1 MKNQELFYPTIEARL
16 GSYCFTSGIALE
28 IYSDQKSAYD
38 WAKVKFTKEFQDS
51 VSLNR
56 MDEAELKLGYSNILQ
71 TVFSGYV
78 TKSYNHA
85 SGADEILLKDEMLKL
100 GETYITNT
108 FLDTVPQEIASY
120 ALKQAGITSMKLVSD
135 QYLAKSR
142 VPIVKKSV
150 PELLK
155 HLQDL
160 WNMGELTAC
169 IRNKVFY
176 WGVIPPQKRTYQFV
190 YGENIISLGR
200 ERGYWELETVSMPDV
215 RHSDM
220 IQVSHPKISG
230 SFEVKKM
237 RFMTSDRGF
246 IRTMICFE
254 G

>member
-1 MKNQELFYPTIEARL
+1 MKGQELFYPKIEARI

-28 IYSDQKSAYD
+28 IYSDQKSTYD

-56 MDEAELKLGYSNILQ
+56 MDAAELKLGYSDTLQ
-71 TVFSGYV
+71 TVFDGYV
-78 TKSYNHA
+78 TKNYNHA

-108 FLDTVPQEIASY
+108 FLDTVPQEIAAY
-120 ALKQAGITSMKLVSD
+120 ALNQAGITSMELVVN
-135 QYLAKSR
+135 QYLTKSR
-142 VPIVKKSV
+142 IPVVKKSV

-155 HLQDL
+155 HLQDI
-160 WNMGELTAC
+160 WSMGELTAC
-169 IRNKVFY
+169 IRDKAFY
-176 WGVIPPQKRTYQFV
+176 WGVTPPQKKTYQFT
-190 YGENIISLGR
+190 YGENIICLGR
-200 ERGYWELETVSMPDV
+200 ESGYWELETVSIPDV

-230 SFEVKKM
+230 SFEVKRM
-237 RFMTSDRGF
+237 QFTTNDRGF
-246 IRTMICFE
+246 IRTTICFE

>member
-1 MKNQELFYPTIEARL
+1 MKGQELFYPKLEARI

-28 IYSDQKSAYD
+28 IYSDQKSVYD

-56 MDEAELKLGYSNILQ
+56 MEEAELKLGYSNTFQ

-78 TKSYNHA
+78 TKNYNHA

-108 FLDTVPQEIASY
+108 FLNTVPQEIASY
-120 ALKQAGITSMKLVSD
+120 ALSQAGITSMELVTDRYLPKL
-135 QYLAKSR
+135 R
-142 VPIVKKSV
+142 VPVVKKSV

-155 HLQDL
+155 YLQDI
-160 WNMGELTAC
+160 WNMGYLTAC
-169 IRNKVFY
+169 IRDKVFY
-176 WGVIPPQKRTYQFV
+176 WGVTPPQKKTYQFT

-200 ERGYWELETVSMPDV
+200 ESSYWELETVSMPDI

-220 IQVSHPKISG
+220 IRISHPKISG

-237 RFMTSDRGF
+237 RFMTGDRGF
-246 IRTMICFE
+246 IRTRICFE

>member
-1 MKNQELFYPTIEARL
+1 MKGQELFYPTVEARI
-16 GSYCFTSGIALE
+16 GSYRFTSGIALE

-56 MDEAELKLGYSNILQ
+56 MDEAELKLGYSDTLQ
-71 TVFSGYV
+71 RVFSGYV
-78 TKSYNHA
+78 TKNYNHA

-100 GETYITNT
+100 GETYITDT
-108 FLDTVPQEIASY
+108 FLDTVPQEIAAY
-120 ALKQAGITSMKLVSD
+120 ALNQAGITSMELVPD
-135 QYLAKSR
+135 QYLAKPR

-160 WNMGELTAC
+160 WSMGELTAC
-169 IRNKVFY
+169 IRDKVFY
-176 WGVIPPQKRTYQFV
+176 WGVTPPQKRTYQFA

-200 ERGYWELETVSMPDV
+200 ESGCWELETVSMPDV

-246 IRTMICFE
+246 IRTKICFE